1 MRAKKRALRK
11 QVFKCAGVMTAM
23 CGWFLLS
30 GLWGTGQPQDSRTI
44 FTSQAAE
51 ELHCPPAQVIA
62 AIGAAP
68 ALSAD
73 GGTDDRISAEAAA
86 VSAPRP
92 ADWILTAAPEGYFDD
107 ALFIGDSRTQGLELY
122 GDIDEATYFAA
133 QGLMVNTAL
142 VKAVAEVDGQQMS
155 IPEALGK
162 RSFGKVY
169 IMLGVNEL
177 GWKSQDRFI
186 QYYSELVETIREK
199 QPGAVIYAQSLL
211 PFSRE
216 KSESDEVYNN
226 TRIALY
232 NECIQQ
238 AIEGRGVIWLDVGA
252 ALRDENGCMPENSTF
267 DGVHLKPEYCKKW
280 EAFLRGNVA
289 AAR

>member
-1 MRAKKRALRK
+1 MRVKRRASRKRA
-11 QVFKCAGVMTAM
+11 FKFAGLATALS
-23 CGWFLLS
+23 GWFLLS
-30 GLWGTGQPQDSRTI
+30 GLWGTGQPQDYGT

-51 ELHCPPAQVIA
+51 ELHCPPVREIKVS
-62 AIGAAP
+62 GAAP

-73 GGTDDRISAEAAA
+73 GGTEDRMSAEAAA
-86 VSAPRP
+86 VSTSQMKEA
-92 ADWILTAAPEGYFDD
+92 ALAAAPEGYFED

-122 GDIDEATYFAA
+122 GSMDEATYFAA

-142 VKAVAEVDGQQMS
+142 VKAVATVDGQPMS
-155 IPEALGK
+155 IPDALER

-186 QYYSELVETIREK
+186 QYYRELVETIHEK
-199 QPGAVIYAQSLL
+199 QPDAVIYAQSLL
-211 PFSRE
+211 PFTRE

-232 NECIQQ
+232 NGCIRQ
-238 AIEGRGVIWLDVGA
+238 AIEGTGVVWLDVGA
-252 ALRDENGCMPENSTF
+252 ALQDESGCMPENSTF

-280 EAFLRGNVA
+280 ETFLHENVVTEQ
-289 AAR
+289 